1 MEVLKTFALQYD
13 VLLILISVM
22 LISGVLK
29 ETNAGGSLYS
39 LVSRCLK
46 SPKWL
51 LAMFSAFLGIVPIP
65 GRIVATCGVL
75 DSLRDKTKESPKMGI
90 VAYLSSHHYYLWSPL
105 EKSII
110 ITCGVLG
117 LTYYQ
122 FMSYMLI
129 PALIAF
135 IFCMVYIGFFVKQDE
150 INFGPVPLKVD
161 GRAIFSILVLIGVL
175 VAGACQVPMLPLM
188 GGCAVL
194 LMWVNRKKINFKK
207 VHTFLDWKLL
217 LVAVGAL
224 LLSSVVGFYSKPIL
238 DFVNSHAGQ
247 LSLPAIVCL
256 SFFASFLMGSS
267 AKFAAMTGA
276 LCLIYG
282 LQYLPLFYLVD
293 YCGYLVSP
301 SHKCLPIAQ
310 QYFKTPVLELSKVL
324 GIEALILTV
333 YGTIAIILG

>member
-1 MEVLKTFALQYD
+1 MEVLKAFAMQYE

-22 LISGVLK
+22 LISGGLK

-39 LVSRCLK
+39 LFSRYLR

-51 LAMFSAFLGIVPIP
+51 LALFSAFLGIVPIP
-65 GRIVATCGVL
+65 GRIIATCGVL

-129 PALIAF
+129 PALITFA
-135 IFCMVYIGFFVKQDE
+135 FCMVYIGFFVKQDE
-150 INFGPVPLKVD
+150 IHFGPVPEKVS
-161 GRAIFSILVLIGVL
+161 GRSIFSILTLVGVL

-188 GGCAVL
+188 AGCAAF
-194 LMWVNRKKINFKK
+194 LMLINRKSINFKK
-207 VHTFLDWKLL
+207 VYTFLDWKVL
-217 LVAVGAL
+217 LVAAGAL
-224 LLSSVVGFYSKPIL
+224 LLASVVGCYSKLIVE
-238 DFVNSHAGQ
+238 FVKSHAGQ

-256 SFFASFLMGSS
+256 SFFASFVMGSS

-333 YGTIAIILG
+333 YGTIAIIFG